1 MPKQAKKISSKIKVW
16 FINMSVISASDI
28 QGICKTKSAKSLAT
42 LCLFGIL
49 LSISISLLD
58 MSAFAESSQTT
69 VTKLDDEI
77 SLEKTV
83 TAMSIPENNTL
94 PWGTVKGKVNDPSQG
109 YPVIIQFFKSL
120 EEDPI
125 HVAQV
130 TLKGDD
136 SFEYRFRLLSIDE
149 GKVTHFFEGDYYV
162 KIFKVIN
169 TPRGD
174 LGSV

>member
-1 MPKQAKKISSKIKVW
+1 
-16 FINMSVISASDI
+16 MSVVSVSDTPRTSRVRN
-28 QGICKTKSAKSLAT
+28 TKRLST
-42 LCLFGIL
+42 LCIFGIL
-49 LSISISLLD
+49 LSMSIFLLD
-58 MSAFAESSQTT
+58 MSAFAEKSQTT
-69 VTKLDDEI
+69 ITKLDDEI
-77 SLEKTV
+77 SLEKIIT
-83 TAMSIPENNTL
+83 TMSIPENNTL

-130 TLKGDD
+130 TLKGDN
-136 SFEYRFRLLSIDE
+136 SFEYKFRVLSIDE
-149 GKVTHFFEGDYYV
+149 GKFTRFFEGDYYV

-169 TPRGD
+169 TPRDD

>member
-1 MPKQAKKISSKIKVW
+1 
-16 FINMSVISASDI
+16 MSVVSVSDTPRTNRV
-28 QGICKTKSAKSLAT
+28 GNVKRLST

-49 LSISISLLD
+49 LSMSVFLLD
-58 MSAFAESSQTT
+58 MSAFAEKSQTT
-69 VTKLDDEI
+69 TIKLDDEL

-83 TAMSIPENNTL
+83 TTMSIPENNTL

-109 YPVIIQFFKSL
+109 YPVIVQFFKSL

-136 SFEYRFRLLSIDE
+136 TFEYKFRVLSIDD
-149 GKVTHFFEGDYYV
+149 GKITHFFEGDYYV